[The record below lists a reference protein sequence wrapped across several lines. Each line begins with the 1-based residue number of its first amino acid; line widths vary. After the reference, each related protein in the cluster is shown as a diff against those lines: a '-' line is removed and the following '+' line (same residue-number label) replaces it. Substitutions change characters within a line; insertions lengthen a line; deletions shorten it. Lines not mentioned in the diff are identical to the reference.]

1 MNFNRFSIHELKRF
15 RGTLGYDTIS
25 CLLVDEIDELI
36 EYKKIPN
43 VFKIYTNSE
52 PFIKVDE
59 SLSYVGS
66 YCVKNL
72 LGLKRLSKYLNVH
85 VEGEKNNYLILIDVF
100 KDCNGILIAKSLN
113 KAWNIFGT
121 DRRRFLKDMFEERY
135 ERDINIELPTGDLIS
150 STVNL
155 DIVNVFK
162 IPTKYE
168 YGLICKRTI
177 NDFDYFYTIVG
188 NKIRCS
194 NKFNSNVNGLRHKY
208 AGKIILSNLEKEYDS
223 EEFVIKKFKL
233 KNINYNVYYGDQLK
247 KLLKNIK
254 KFKMDYKKV
263 KEL

>member
-1 MNFNRFSIHELKRF
+1 MDFNRFSIYELKRF

-43 VFKIYTNSE
+43 VFKICTNSE

-72 LGLKRLSKYLNVH
+72 LGLKRLSKYLNVR
-85 VEGEKNNYLILIDVF
+85 VEGEKNNYPILVDVF

-135 ERDINIELPTGDLIS
+135 ERDINIELPTGELLS
-150 STVNL
+150 ETVGL
-155 DIVNVFK
+155 DIISIVRSPIIDRN
-162 IPTKYE
+162 I
-168 YGLICKRTI
+168 LICKRAI
-177 NDFDYFYTIVG
+177 NNFNYYYAISG
-188 NKIRCS
+188 NKISCFDENRL
-194 NKFNSNVNGLRHKY
+194 NAEERRPGY
-208 AGKIILSNLEKEYDS
+208 AGRIILRNLEKHING
-223 EEFVIKKFKL
+223 EELIIKKFKL
-233 KNINYNVYYGDQLK
+233 KNINYNVCYGRQLK
-247 KLLKNIK
+247 AFIENMKRS
-254 KFKMDYKKV
+254 
-263 KEL
+263 